1 MKQQRKICPTVVV
14 YFLVLGMIVGQ
25 STGGFFFFFIKPII
39 DCLKVCRNPCII
51 TKKPAQECVTKCFHD
66 WLNATTPLENHEN
79 PQLFCNLGCD
89 YS

>member
-14 YFLVLGMIVGQ
+14 YFLVLGMLAGQ
-25 STGGFFFFFIKPII
+25 STGGFFFFIKPII